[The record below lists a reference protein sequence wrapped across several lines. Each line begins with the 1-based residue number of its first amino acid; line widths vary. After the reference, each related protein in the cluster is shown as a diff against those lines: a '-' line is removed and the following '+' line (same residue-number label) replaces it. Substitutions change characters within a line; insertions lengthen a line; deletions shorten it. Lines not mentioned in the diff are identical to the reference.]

1 MTLWKLTIKW
11 DQNHSYWIGIFGYS
25 DAVKEGA
32 VWCHMNFVNKTFF
45 MPLGPTYQY
54 KESWVKVTLEI
65 AWKYKQNWI
74 RPISVSVQIVEKMA
88 NTFVI

>member
-54 KESWVKVTLEI
+54 KESWIEVNLMTGDI
-65 AWKYKQNWI
+65 TH
-74 RPISVSVQIVEKMA
+74 S
-88 NTFVI
+88 